1 MATKMERVQT
11 ILSTLK
17 ESGATLA
24 ETRKVAAAFGYTYR
38 RGEALTNA
46 QEAGVTLQELKR
58 FIRQI
63 TRDANVSQAA
73 AAAAAAAE
81 ATATVELG
89 ADENE

>member
-17 ESGATLA
+17 DTPVTLA
-24 ETRKVAAAFGYTYR
+24 EARKVATAFGYTYR
-38 RGEALTNA
+38 RGEVLTNA
-46 QEAGVTLQELKR
+46 QEAGVVLWQLKLM
-58 FIRQI
+58 IRQI

-73 AAAAAAAE
+73 VAAAAAAE
-81 ATATVELG
+81 ATATVDLG